1 MAALED
7 MSIAAWFG
15 EQNNF
20 NRADIVH
27 LLQSGS
33 NHWFTVILGL
43 F

>member
-15 EQNNF
+15 IQKNF
-20 NRADIVH
+20 NRGDIVH

-33 NHWFTVILGL
+33 NQWFTVILGL